1 MTSFFETMFFSPRWY
16 HYPVILLLLPLS
28 LLYGVLMSLRRA
40 AIPKKSFGI
49 PIVSVGNLIVG
60 GSGKTPFV
68 TALASRYKD
77 VSIVSRGYGRQS
89 KGLVEVSQKGKIL
102 TNVEQSGDEPMLMA
116 VSLPYASVIV
126 SEDRHKAIALAKE
139 QGAKFIILDDGFNRV
154 EIEKF
159 EILLEPEMIK
169 NYLPFPAGAFREFY
183 FNRKYANV
191 VAKEGKDF
199 ERVVSFENLTERMI
213 LVTAISNPSRLEK
226 YLPNGVVKK
235 VYLEDHAYFDEKVLA
250 ALLEENS
257 ATSLLVTQKDAVKMQ
272 GFKLPLSKMK
282 LKLEIKNEIFT
293 QVENYIKNYDSFYLR
308 RAGTR

>member
-116 VSLPYASVIV
+116 ASLPYASVIV
-126 SEDRHKAIALAKE
+126 SEDRHKAIALAKD

-159 EILLEPEMIK
+159 EILLEPEIIK
-169 NYLPFPAGAFREFY
+169 NYLPFPAGAFREFW
-183 FNRKYANV
+183 FSKKYADI
-191 VAKEGKDF
+191 VAKEGESFVRRVYF
-199 ERVVSFENLTERMI
+199 EDLTSKML
-213 LVTAISNPSRLEK
+213 LVTAISNPERLDK
-226 YLPNGVVKK
+226 YLPEGVIQKI
-235 VYLEDHAYFDEKVLA
+235 YLEDHAYFKEKE
-250 ALLEENS
+250 LLKLIQQYG
-257 ATSLLVTQKDAVKMQ
+257 ATSLLVTEKDAVKMQ
-272 GFKLPLSKMK
+272 DFKLPLSKMK
-282 LKLEIKNEIFT
+282 LELEINNEIFI
-293 QVENYIKNYDSFYLR
+293 QVDKYLEQYKSSNSKFQ
-308 RAGTR
+308 

>member
-116 VSLPYASVIV
+116 ASLPYASVIV

-159 EILLEPEMIK
+159 EILLEPEIIK
-169 NYLPFPAGAFREFY
+169 NYLPFPAGAFREFW
-183 FNRKYANV
+183 FSKKYADI
-191 VAKEGKDF
+191 VAKEGESFVRKVYF
-199 ERVVSFENLTERMI
+199 EDLTSKML
-213 LVTAISNPSRLEK
+213 LVTAISNPERLDK
-226 YLPNGVVKK
+226 YLPEGVIQKI
-235 VYLEDHAYFDEKVLA
+235 YLEDHAYFKEKE
-250 ALLEENS
+250 LLKLIQQYG
-257 ATSLLVTQKDAVKMQ
+257 ATSLLVTEKDAVKMQ
-272 GFKLPLSKMK
+272 DFKLPLSKMK
-282 LKLEIKNEIFT
+282 LELEINNKIFI
-293 QVENYIKNYDSFYLR
+293 QVDRYLEQYKSLNSKFQ
-308 RAGTR
+308 